1 LQNSTTINDMPDP
14 TMPITSPHQE
24 QTTSSSSSDES
35 QQNGNNEPTAQL
47 VDRVEEAVAR
57 SIVDEAIRESEEELR
72 RRNSPST
79 TMDISPSPALP

>member
-1 LQNSTTINDMPDP
+1 MPDP
-14 TMPITSPHQE
+14 TMPNTSPHQE

-35 QQNGNNEPTAQL
+35 QQNGNNEPTAQF

-72 RRNSPST
+72 IRRNSPST